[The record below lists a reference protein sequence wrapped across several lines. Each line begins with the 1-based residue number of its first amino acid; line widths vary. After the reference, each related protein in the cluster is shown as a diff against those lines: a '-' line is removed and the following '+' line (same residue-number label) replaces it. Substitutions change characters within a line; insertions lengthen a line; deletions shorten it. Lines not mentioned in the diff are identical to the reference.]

1 MKSGNSMK
9 KVKIN
14 NKTLIVVLIVCSFLY
29 QLLDLLFLVICP
41 DYDLSTE
48 YIIRFVLLV
57 VYSAIFMIYIIF
69 LTEYKWS
76 SFLLLA
82 LILLTA
88 LNFFAFGEGNV
99 YIEWGLFT
107 DVGVLWWWLES
118 GYVEWWS
125 AVKWILFAIVMLC
138 ACLGVY
144 STLEGYNNKKIAY
157 ISFSVLL
164 FFSSYNCLFLIIAM
178 LLFAASN
185 TIDSYIV
192 TPANSLKVIQR
203 RFEKGVITQEEY
215 EKQRQQ
221 IIDRL

>member
-14 NKTLIVVLIVCSFLY
+14 NKTLIVVLIVCSFVY

-41 DYDLSTE
+41 YYGLSTE

-69 LTEYKWS
+69 LTEYKWG
-76 SFLLLA
+76 SFLLSA
-82 LILLTA
+82 LILLAA

-99 YIEWGLFT
+99 YIESSLFT
-107 DVGVLWWWLES
+107 NVNVLWWLEE

-138 ACLGVY
+138 ACLGVC

-164 FFSSYNCLFLIIAM
+164 LFSSFNCLFLIIAM

-203 RFEKGVITQEEY
+203 RVEKGVITQEEY